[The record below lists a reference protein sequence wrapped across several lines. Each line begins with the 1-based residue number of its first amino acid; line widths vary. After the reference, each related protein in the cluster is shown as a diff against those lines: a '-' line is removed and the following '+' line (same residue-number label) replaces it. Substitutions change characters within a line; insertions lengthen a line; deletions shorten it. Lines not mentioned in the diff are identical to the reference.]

1 MNCNKFKMKTKIY
14 ERGKK
19 KKKCVFPILNHL
31 RAASTRLEATL
42 MALAPIAWEYANH
55 KGEGGRNKRERVFT
69 RLRIISTVLKSV
81 PILDLIKYII
91 INEVFHYRKEKKET
105 LLILSQ

>member
-19 KKKCVFPILNHL
+19 EKKCVLPILNHL

-42 MALAPIAWEYANH
+42 MALTPIAWEYANH

-69 RLRIISTVLKSV
+69 RLRIIAFYSAEVCTYTR
-81 PILDLIKYII
+81 LDKIH
-91 INEVFHYRKEKKET
+91 FRKRGIP
-105 LLILSQ
+105 L